1 VRRHRLALPA
11 LVDDSRRVVD
21 GEALARSL
29 DRLRGEVADPRA
41 GLFGPDSKL
50 WEVNKH
56 SISFLGAGRAALL
69 QLAHPWVAWAIDQH
83 SNTRSDPLGRFR
95 RTFLHV
101 FRMVYGDLDTAMGA
115 ARAVHGIHRRIVGE
129 APEDAGPFAA
139 GSPYR
144 ADEPHALLWVHATL
158 WDTSV
163 LCFESVVRPL
173 VAAEKDDYYADT
185 RRFALLFGIPDDVL
199 PTSWEAFAAYNR
211 AMVESDVLTVTPAA
225 REIAGFLFRP
235 LLPGSGPLMKRYAE
249 TTAWLLP
256 ERLASDFG
264 LERGGAAGER
274 RFEATL
280 RRLRRAWPHLPRRLR
295 YLPPYVDARRRVAG
309 RRDRDPL
316 GELLNR
322 LWVGRARAL

>member
-1 VRRHRLALPA
+1 
-11 LVDDSRRVVD
+11 
-21 GEALARSL
+21 
-29 DRLRGEVADPRA
+29 
-41 GLFGPDSKL
+41 
-50 WEVNKH
+50 
-56 SISFLGAGRAALL
+56 
-69 QLAHPWVAWAIDQH
+69 
-83 SNTRSDPLGRFR
+83 
-95 RTFLHV
+95 
-101 FRMVYGDLDTAMGA
+101 MVYGDLDTAMGA
-115 ARAVHGIHRRIVGE
+115 ARAVHGIHRRIMGE

-211 AMVESDVLTVTPAA
+211 AMVESDVLTVTSAA
-225 REIAGFLFRP
+225 REMAGFLFRP
-235 LLPGSGPLMKRYAE
+235 LAPGSGPLMKRYAE

-256 ERLASDFG
+256 ERLASGFG

-280 RRLRRAWPHLPRRLR
+280 RTLRRAWPHLPRRLR
-295 YLPPYVDARRRVAG
+295 YLPPYVDARRRIAG